1 MWHSNWLSKGTLQN
15 FINGPLPREVNQL
28 EVKYFLRDMG
38 WDWNRLSFELPLDV
52 KMMIQAIPFAMTS
65 REGISSRGL
74 TLLKVLLT

>member
-1 MWHSNWLSKGTLQN
+1 
-15 FINGPLPREVNQL
+15 
-28 EVKYFLRDMG
+28 MG

>member
-15 FINGPLPREVNQL
+15 FIKGPLPWEVNQL

-65 REGISSRGL
+65 REAISSRGL